1 MSRARAGWYLWVA
14 ALLLIPLPYFIIA
27 EGSVPVVRF
36 AMVGG
41 IAAVYAGFVD
51 DSGVAWPMTIILL
64 LHVIVSALALGGV
77 AAVGAVLIPAR
88 SRRWWVP
95 ALIVAGFVV
104 ALSFDVYRTPFDDVR
119 LESNWAG
126 LFQ

>member
-1 MSRARAGWYLWVA
+1 MA